1 MMKRFDSAMKESVDL
16 HPEAWASYIG
26 VKPTGTLRVID
37 SNVSTVTSETDKVF
51 LDDGPDPYLIHFE
64 MQSSVDLT
72 LPRRLYRYNGLLDL
86 RHDLRVLAVAVLL
99 RPEAD
104 AEEINGVL
112 ALDLPDRSP
121 VVRFYYRV
129 VRAWNVP
136 LDSILGGYPSILPLA
151 PLSDIPVAEVPAV
164 IRLVDDR
171 LKTETDLSLAVK
183 IMELTLVL
191 AGLRLS
197 GEEVEE
203 TQGSLYA
210 MSLITESSYVQ
221 YLLNK
226 GREEGLQVGREEGLQ
241 EGREEGL
248 QYGQISEARRI
259 LLRLATARFGEP
271 DESTLR
277 TLESIDDL
285 DRLERITDRILAAS
299 SWVELIATE

>member
-1 MMKRFDSAMKESVDL
+1 M
-16 HPEAWASYIG
+16 
-26 VKPTGTLRVID
+26 ID
-37 SNVSTVTSETDKVF
+37 SNVSTVTSETDKVV

-64 MQSSVDLT
+64 MQSLVDLT
-72 LPRRLYRYNGLLDL
+72 LPRRLFRYNGLLDL

-129 VRAWNVP
+129 VRAWKVP

-171 LKTETDLSLAVK
+171 LRTETDLSLAVK

-203 TQGSLYA
+203 VQGSLYT

-221 YLLNK
+221 LLLNK
-226 GREEGLQVGREEGLQ
+226 
-241 EGREEGL
+241 GREEGL

-285 DRLERITDRILAAS
+285 DRLERSVDRILAAS
-299 SWVELIATE
+299 SWVELIAPE